1 MICLEKWD
9 FNAAPSTDA
18 LAGEVH
24 DSCHLNIA
32 VLYFLGKLSF

>member
-9 FNAAPSTDA
+9 FSAAPSTDA

-24 DSCHLNIA
+24 GSCHLNIA
-32 VLYFLGKLSF
+32 VLYF